1 MGKQTVAYTCNGILF
16 SLKKMRIVTHAITR
30 MILEDICSVK
40 KPQIKWFDVVQF
52 HLYNISEMTELSRWG
67 SDQWLLVAR
76 GLRRGMEWV

>member
-1 MGKQTVAYTCNGILF
+1 LKPNVVHAYHGILF
-16 SLKKMRIVTHAITR
+16 KNEKNNITVLKHTTTWV
-30 MILEDICSVK
+30 EDICSVK

-67 SDQWLLVAR
+67 SDQRLLVAR